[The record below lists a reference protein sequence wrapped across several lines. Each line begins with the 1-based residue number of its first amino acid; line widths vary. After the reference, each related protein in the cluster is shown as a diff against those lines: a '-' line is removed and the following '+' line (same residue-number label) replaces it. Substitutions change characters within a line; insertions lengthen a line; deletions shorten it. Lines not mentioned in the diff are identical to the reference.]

1 MIHTR
6 VACSAVSDGG
16 NSTECTGFTRWTDWT
31 NQKAVSLGYGGGFLA
46 HGNVAK
52 ILRKKMLALCHDN
65 RSSPSPSEMSL
76 YPSSFIPLS
85 ASSPPFLPPRRIHHH
100 RRLHLHLHRLR
111 RLRCHDAGDGGAR
124 GEVSLGSERW
134 GIESLVIWSL
144 MYFVH
149 LCLFFLYALEHLSIR
164 IQILYY
170 VSVSQRWHPR
180 MSPSRSLPRNLKN
193 D

>member
-1 MIHTR
+1 
-6 VACSAVSDGG
+6 
-16 NSTECTGFTRWTDWT
+16 
-31 NQKAVSLGYGGGFLA
+31 
-46 HGNVAK
+46 
-52 ILRKKMLALCHDN
+52 
-65 RSSPSPSEMSL
+65 MSL

-149 LCLFFLYALEHLSIR
+149 LCSFSFYALEQLVHQDSNPLLCERVPEMASTHEPIEIPAR
-164 IQILYY
+164 RGGEGQRERVGGVQY
-170 VSVSQRWHPR
+170 VRQNARFALHPR
-180 MSPSRSLPRNLKN
+180 
-193 D
+193 